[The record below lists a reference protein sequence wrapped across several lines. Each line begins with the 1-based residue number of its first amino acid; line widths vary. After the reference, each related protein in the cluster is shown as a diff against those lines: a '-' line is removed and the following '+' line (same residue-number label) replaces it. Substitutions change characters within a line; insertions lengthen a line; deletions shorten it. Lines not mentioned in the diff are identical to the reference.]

1 MAITV
6 KTEVFEGPFDL
17 LLYLVSRQKLDVGA
31 ISVSDIADQYLD
43 HIDRMKDLDL
53 DVASDFIVL
62 AATLL
67 EIKAAALLP
76 KEEYFVG
83 DELDDLEPE
92 EARDI
97 LVTRLLAYKQ
107 FKSVSAELAARMESE
122 ANMHAR
128 SAGLEQRFLH
138 LMPDYLEGITLH
150 NLATICAELEH
161 RREIFLL
168 EAEHVASVPISLE
181 DHASDVTRRLSRE
194 KRLRFAELV
203 ADAPPEV
210 FVVTFL
216 AILELYK
223 RAEADLHQEENFAD
237 ILVEEIPEEERA
249 ARAFH
254 EPEPEVMAVADA
266 GTVVVADPAAAV
278 VLEDVNPVKEDV

>member
-6 KTEVFEGPFDL
+6 KTDVFEGPFDL

-31 ISVSDIADQYLD
+31 ISVSEIAEQYLA
-43 HIDRMKDLDL
+43 HIERMQDLDL
-53 DVASDFIVL
+53 DVASDFLVL

-83 DELDDLEPE
+83 DELDDLAPE

-97 LVTRLLAYKQ
+97 LVARLLAYKQ
-107 FKSVSAELAARMESE
+107 FKNVSAELSARMESE
-122 ANMHAR
+122 AKMHAR

-138 LMPDYLEGITLH
+138 LMPDYLEGVTLH
-150 NLATICAELEH
+150 SLALICSELEH

-181 DHASDVTRRLSRE
+181 DHASVVTRRLSAE

-223 RAEADLHQEENFAD
+223 RAEADLTQEELFGD
-237 ILVEEIPEEERA
+237 ILVEEIPEAERA
-249 ARAFH
+249 ARAYH
-254 EPEPEVMAVADA
+254 EPEPE
-266 GTVVVADPAAAV
+266 PAAAPIAGDAPSTDPPAE
-278 VLEDVNPVKEDV
+278 EDE

>member
-43 HIDRMKDLDL
+43 HIDRMRDLDL

-76 KEEYFVG
+76 KEENFVG

-97 LVTRLLAYKQ
+97 LVARLLAYKQ
-107 FKSVSAELAARMESE
+107 FKNVAAELSARMESE
-122 ANMHAR
+122 AHMHAR

-138 LMPDYLEGITLH
+138 LMPDYLEGVTLH
-150 NLATICAELEH
+150 NLAVICAELEH

-181 DHASDVTRRLSRE
+181 DHASDVTRRLVQGE
-194 KRLRFAELV
+194 
-203 ADAPPEV
+203 
-210 FVVTFL
+210 
-216 AILELYK
+216 
-223 RAEADLHQEENFAD
+223 
-237 ILVEEIPEEERA
+237 A
-249 ARAFH
+249 ARVS
-254 EPEPEVMAVADA
+254 PSSSP
-266 GTVVVADPAAAV
+266 TRRPRSSW
-278 VLEDVNPVKEDV
+278 